1 MTTGTNVQKWLEE
14 LVIAA
19 PARQR
24 ELAAQLLK
32 TQQRYFD
39 QNNVTP
45 AERDKIAAMLYPL
58 RAHVDAD
65 VRRAIAT
72 IVGMLRRSGDA
83 ALKTLEALATDRVPA
98 VQAVAVWGCGNLGT
112 GAAKVVPTLLTL
124 VRHDDREVRLRVPW
138 SLGEIR
144 VFDAPVKAALL
155 KLARDHDETVRL
167 FAFEAIGACAPQ
179 ADAELIDVV
188 RTALTD
194 KKLPSKVGAC
204 SVVWGVAGD
213 WTPVKKDLE
222 ALFVNGLP
230 GEQAQAALAIC
241 HCWPES
247 VKNPEMNRWLR
258 DNQGFWWAVDLLA
271 GKKV

>member
-1 MTTGTNVQKWLEE
+1 MTSTGNVEKWLDE
-14 LVIAA
+14 LVRAA

-24 ELAAQLLK
+24 ELAAMLLK

-39 QNNVTP
+39 QNKVSP
-45 AERDKIAAMLYPL
+45 ADRDKIAAMLFPL

-72 IVGMLRRSGDA
+72 IVGMLRRSSEP
-83 ALKTLEALATDRVPA
+83 ALKTLEALAVDRVPA

-112 GAAKVVPTLLTL
+112 GAAKLVPTLLTL

-155 KLARDHDETVRL
+155 KLARDPDETVRL

-179 ADAELIDVV
+179 VDGELIAVV
-188 RTALTD
+188 RSALTD
-194 KKLPSKVGAC
+194 QKLPSRVGAC

-222 ALFVNGLP
+222 GLFKSGLP

-247 VKNPEMNRWLR
+247 VTNPDMNRWLR